1 MLHCVLKGF
10 NFPLI
15 TSLSKVAKFCGFHLF
30 FVVGKLTKVLLNPRD
45 IHYIWGIFSSNA
57 LLWLLFVAP
66 VTNAP
71 ENRLNFDPS
80 FFVCH
85 MFVTKTHFRRITYT
99 PCIFM
104 TQFSGQCCGG
114 SAHLGGKYMVCIMCL
129 HCRSKTTSQ
138 NAGFGHNKCTLPWAD
153 HHISVFTGALA
164 YCNRHTQHYIGH
176 RTYLRSSFCWTL

>member
-30 FVVGKLTKVLLNPRD
+30 FVVGKLTKVLINPRD

-99 PCIFM
+99 PWIFM
-104 TQFSGQCCGG
+104 TQFSVRVVGDLRT
-114 SAHLGGKYMVCIMCL
+114 LGANTWCASCVCTVEVKRHPKMQGL
-129 HCRSKTTSQ
+129 DTTSVLFLGQ
-138 NAGFGHNKCTLPWAD
+138 TIIFLYLQEPS
-153 HHISVFTGALA
+153 HIATDIRNIALGKG
-164 YCNRHTQHYIGH
+164 RI
-176 RTYLRSSFCWTL
+176 